1 MDNFPTQYNSE
12 SMASAA
18 FDAANYQLKPRVPVI
33 NASTRKVGGIRFLK
47 LGRFCFAFCV
57 TKKYTP
63 L

>member
-1 MDNFPTQYNSE
+1 MDNFPTQYDME
-12 SMASAA
+12 SAA
-18 FDAANYQLKPRVPVI
+18 HDAAQYRPAPAVHHPVI
-33 NASTRKVGGIRFLK
+33 NISTRKVGGIRFLK